1 LPGAERSGKAPL
13 RGRAREACSEVTPAI
28 LRPSH
33 LHTPYAGHA
42 VVTLLHILTERSR
55 NMTTL
60 QRLGVACA
68 YLNVGMFV
76 TSFLMQTLA
85 GLVTIAVFIVGFLGL
100 LN

>member
-1 LPGAERSGKAPL
+1 
-13 RGRAREACSEVTPAI
+13 
-28 LRPSH
+28 
-33 LHTPYAGHA
+33 
-42 VVTLLHILTERSR
+42 
-55 NMTTL
+55 MTTL